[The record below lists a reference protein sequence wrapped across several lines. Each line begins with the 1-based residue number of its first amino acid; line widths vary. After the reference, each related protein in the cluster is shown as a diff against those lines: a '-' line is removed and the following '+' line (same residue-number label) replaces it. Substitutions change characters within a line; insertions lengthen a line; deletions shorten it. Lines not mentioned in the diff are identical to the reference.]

1 MLVVKFIR
9 AAYITGENR
18 VCSLL
23 WHLSLCFYPTPKKG
37 KFSIWHIT
45 FWAYVLISSNLV
57 RTWQLC
63 FSGCC
68 RLVAKSYETLCDP
81 MDPSPSGS
89 SVHGIPQARILEWIA
104 MPSSRGSSRP
114 RVWTW
119 VSRTAGRFFYW
130 QPPGKPTSRNNQN
143 ALKLIKI

>member
-104 MPSSRGSSRP
+104 VPFSKGSSQLRAGIEP
-114 RVWTW
+114 ISLMTPA
-119 VSRTAGRFFYW
+119 SEGGFFTAIVTNPSVG
-130 QPPGKPTSRNNQN
+130 QTPK
-143 ALKLIKI
+143 